1 MSFRTKF
8 WLLAALAFVAAVTAG
23 IVIGKTVPA
32 SGGVD
37 NPALVLPLLLVVVC
51 AVMAACWPWWQK
63 TDDLQKQG
71 QLLSWWWGGTF
82 GALAGIVT
90 MVVMTGRHSDMSL
103 GATYLFFA
111 EFAGMAVA
119 FLIWKLRG
127 RGLAE

>member
-1 MSFRTKF
+1 MTYRTKF
-8 WLLAALAFVAAVTAG
+8 WLLAALAFGAAAIAG
-23 IVIGKTVPA
+23 VIIGMTVPA

-37 NPALVLPLLLVVVC
+37 NPMLVLPLLLVVCCV
-51 AVMAACWPWWQK
+51 VMAACWPWWQK

-82 GALAGIVT
+82 GALVMLIVL
-90 MVVMTGRHSDMSL
+90 VVMTGRHSEMSL

-119 FLIWKLRG
+119 FAIWKLRG